1 MRSSSSSILYGAH
14 LLLGLLMWTH
24 IFPCLVNGQSTAA
37 TSTARTS
44 GAAAATSAGAATS
57 TAAVATTS
65 ASGAATSTTTAA
77 VTTSAASSAAATGK
91 PYLTIHNVETMTA
104 CGLGRIYWNVYNED
118 DSKVNITIYAV
129 NAGVDQ
135 DVPSA
140 SATPTSAA
148 STSAA
153 ATSQRTSS
161 AVTSGAAATSSAAHS
176 TTAAAASTAVANATL
191 SRRTNLN
198 INRTI
203 ITQLANH
210 GYDWESVALPEGRY
224 YIYGYVDDGYGTSN
238 TSNIFSV
245 IEGSNTSCLAA
256 YESMSKTA
264 TATGQASQSATLGAG
279 TSDSGASESSSG
291 IGGGAIAGIVIGVLA
306 GLGALAAL
314 AFFSLRK
321 HRRDRTFGN
330 RWDGDDHQM
339 GMTHRRVI
347 SGSTAPSDPG
357 HSPGYNS
364 IGMGNKGMDKG
375 ETVGNTVVIGA
386 LRKDGSYNSSR
397 TQASAEGMGRT
408 VEEMPVPPAMTDQ
421 FTTDGEKDDQ
431 EVLQDGSSQGHDPF
445 KTPTIPEL
453 SFQPTQHSQPVFSPI
468 ETDSNRHLSS
478 DPIPPPPIAARN
490 SISQPRTSLSESQPS
505 QPRPTSQV
513 HTRRKA
519 SQGSMGPGDSP
530 NPNTGGSGLG
540 RSNSTRRKP
549 VPSLGP
555 ELRGELARQ
564 ASLKTKEEGAKA
576 MPQVGLGLK
585 QSQEAVR
592 NEEGQKS
599 YVLMPDPPM
608 PQN

>member
-1 MRSSSSSILYGAH
+1 M
-14 LLLGLLMWTH
+14 
-24 IFPCLVNGQSTAA
+24 
-37 TSTARTS
+37 
-44 GAAAATSAGAATS
+44 
-57 TAAVATTS
+57 
-65 ASGAATSTTTAA
+65 
-77 VTTSAASSAAATGK
+77 
-91 PYLTIHNVETMTA
+91 
-104 CGLGRIYWNVYNED
+104 
-118 DSKVNITIYAV
+118 NITIYAV

-135 DVPSA
+135 DIPS
-140 SATPTSAA
+140 A
-148 STSAA
+148 STSAV
-153 ATSQRTSS
+153 TSQTTSS
-161 AVTSGAAATSSAAHS
+161 AVTSGAAATSSAARS

-210 GYDWESVALPEGRY
+210 GYEWEPVALPEGRY

-238 TSNIFSV
+238 KSNIFSV

-279 TSDSGASESSSG
+279 TSDSDTSESSSG
-291 IGGGAIAGIVIGVLA
+291 IGGGAIAGIVVGVLA

-314 AFFSLRK
+314 AFFCLRK
-321 HRRDRTFGN
+321 RRRDRKFGN
-330 RWDGDDHQM
+330 RWDGDGHQM
-339 GMTHRRVI
+339 GMTHHRVI

-375 ETVGNTVVIGA
+375 ETEGNTVVVGA
-386 LRKDGSYNSSR
+386 LRKDGSYKSSR
-397 TQASAEGMGRT
+397 TQASAEGIGRT
-408 VEEMPVPPAMTDQ
+408 VEGLPVTPAGADQ
-421 FTTDGEKDDQ
+421 FTTDVEKDDQ

-445 KTPTIPEL
+445 KTPTIPVL

-478 DPIPPPPIAARN
+478 DPIPPPPIAATN
-490 SISQPRTSLSESQPS
+490 STNQPRTPHSESRSS
-505 QPRPTSQV
+505 QPRPASQVQTNRKTSQ
-513 HTRRKA
+513 
-519 SQGSMGPGDSP
+519 SSMGPGDSP
-530 NPNTGGSGLG
+530 NPNAGGSGLG
-540 RSNSTRRKP
+540 RSNSSRRKP

-564 ASLKTKEEGAKA
+564 TSLKTKEEGAKA

-585 QSQEAVR
+585 RGQEAVR
-592 NEEGQKS
+592 NEEGQKT

-608 PQN
+608 VQD